1 MLTLNDHSIVRRY
14 PGKRLTQCK
23 TFHDGCMKPL
33 LKDSWWG
40 KIWRAL
46 GSLSHFLITEFFWKF
61 FVYFYITLSLNFS
74 ISLTRTFVSCFNFFF
89 FSNLGL
95 LSITVQLSHS
105 LPSSC
110 TLIYTPSIVWG
121 INDLVHFSL
130 GSGFLVAQIRT
141 KSIYFKQKRILFKK
155 VIGIYQRLQ
164 GKGKQVPQQ
173 IVTGSKSH

>member
-1 MLTLNDHSIVRRY
+1 MHEAPSERLLMRKNLERIRKPFSFLNYWIFLKIFCLFLY
-14 PGKRLTQCK
+14 YI
-23 TFHDGCMKPL
+23 KPEL
-33 LKDSWWG
+33 L
-40 KIWRAL
+40 
-46 GSLSHFLITEFFWKF
+46 
-61 FVYFYITLSLNFS
+61 YFSNQDFCLLFQ
-74 ISLTRTFVSCFNFFF
+74 FFF

-95 LSITVQLSHS
+95 LSIRVQLSHS

-141 KSIYFKQKRILFKK
+141 KSIYFKQRRILFKK